1 MEFLLLDADFLI
13 PEKLENAP
21 LKGVIS
27 YDAEEVGVAVGV
39 VVELGEGNE
48 YVSLPCSGL
57 LIA

>member
-39 VVELGEGNE
+39 AVELGEGNE